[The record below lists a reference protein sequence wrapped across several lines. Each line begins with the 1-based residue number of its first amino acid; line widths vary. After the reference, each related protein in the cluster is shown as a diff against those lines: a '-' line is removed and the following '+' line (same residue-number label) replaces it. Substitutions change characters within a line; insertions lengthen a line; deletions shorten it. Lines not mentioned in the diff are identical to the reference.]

1 MDKETFARNFF
12 SGLFVSRLNALSM
25 EFIIK
30 NNMNPEDK
38 DLIELHS
45 DFVNELYDLLE
56 RYSFDDDNTD
66 QDNWMNK
73 YSPN

>member
-1 MDKETFARNFF
+1 
-12 SGLFVSRLNALSM
+12 M

-56 RYSFDDDNTD
+56 KYSFDDENTD